1 MSGKNSN
8 ASPPKTIPGYG
19 IYKPLRQPMKRFL
32 AIVGLIRPYWYF
44 ALLNVIFNIVS
55 AFFALFSF
63 IMAIPFLRILFNT
76 QEMVTASVPFG
87 LSMEA
92 LQHNFNYF
100 LSRIILEK
108 GGTAALAFVSALV
121 IVTALFK
128 TGTKFLANYYIA
140 PVRVGVVKDIRNNV
154 YRKILRLP
162 MSFFSESRKGDVI
175 SRAGMDVN
183 EVEASV
189 MSSLEMA
196 FREPITIII
205 FLVYMFIL
213 SYQLTLVS
221 LVLLPLSGLII
232 GRIGKNLRKKSLKAQ
247 TQQGWILSLLEET
260 LSGIRIVKAFNAE
273 RKVTRRFEETNR
285 AFTDTVTRVYRRR
298 FLASPMSEFLGTTIM
313 MILMYAGGMVV
324 LSRNSSLSSEA
335 FIAYLII
342 FSQIITPA
350 KAFSTGYYNIQKG
363 LAAMD
368 RIDHILD
375 TEIRI
380 KDKPDALP
388 VKNFETTIEYRNVSF
403 AYDTEPV
410 LRNINLSIQKGKTL
424 AIVGRSGSGKSTLV
438 DLLPRF
444 IDPDSGTI
452 LINGRSISDYRIADL
467 RGLLGIVSQQS
478 ILFND
483 TYFNNIAF
491 GLDEVDEE
499 DVIRVA
505 RIANAHD
512 FIMETPQGYGSNV
525 GDAGS
530 KMSGGQRQ
538 RISIARAL
546 LKNPPILILDEA
558 TSSLDTE
565 SEKYVQEAIENLMK
579 NRTSIVIAHRLST
592 VKNADEICVL
602 EEGGIAER
610 GTHDELIN
618 KNGLYARYHM
628 LQML

>member
-1 MSGKNSN
+1 
-8 ASPPKTIPGYG
+8 
-19 IYKPLRQPMKRFL
+19 MKRFIN
-32 AIVGLIRPYWYF
+32 IVGLIKPYWFY
-44 ALLNVIFNIVS
+44 AALNVVFNILS

-63 IMAIPFLRILFNT
+63 IMAIPFLKILFKT
-76 QEMVTASVPFG
+76 QEMVDTAVPFA
-87 LSMEA
+87 LKMES
-92 LQHNFNYF
+92 LQHNFNYI
-100 LSRIILEK
+100 LSKIVTEH
-108 GGTAALAFVSALV
+108 GGGSALMLVSILV
-121 IVTALFK
+121 IIMALLK
-128 TGTKFLANYYIA
+128 TGFKFLANYYIA
-140 PVRVGVVKDIRNNV
+140 PVRVGVVKDIRNRV

-189 MSSLEMA
+189 MSSLEMV
-196 FREPITIII
+196 FRDPITIIV
-205 FLVYMFIL
+205 FLIYMFIL

-221 LVLLPLSGLII
+221 LVLLPLSGIFI
-232 GRIGKNLRKKSLKAQ
+232 GRLGKNLRKKSLRAQ

-273 RKVTRRFEETNR
+273 KKVTRKFEETNK
-285 AFTDTVTRVYRRR
+285 AFTDTVTKVYRRR
-298 FLASPMSEFLGTTIM
+298 FLASPLSEFLGTVVM
-313 MILMYAGGMVV
+313 MVLMYAGGMIV
-324 LSRNSSLSSEA
+324 LNQTSALSSEA
-335 FIAYLII
+335 FIAYLIV

-350 KAFSTGYYNIQKG
+350 KGFSTGYYNIQKG

-368 RIDHILD
+368 RIDEVLH
-375 TEIRI
+375 TEIHI
-380 KDKPDALP
+380 KDRPDAVP
-388 VKNFETTIEYRNVSF
+388 VKEFETSIEYRNVTFS
-403 AYDTEPV
+403 YDTDPV
-410 LRNINLSIQKGKTL
+410 LKDINLSIERGKTI
-424 AIVGRSGSGKSTLV
+424 AIVGKSGSGKSTLV

-444 IDPDSGTI
+444 IDPVAGEI
-452 LINGRSISDYRIADL
+452 LINNKPISEFRITDL
-467 RGLLGIVSQQS
+467 RNLFGIVSQQS

-483 TYFNNIAF
+483 SYFNNIAF
-491 GLDEVDEE
+491 GLDIVDEK
-499 DVIRVA
+499 DVEKAA

-512 FIMETPQGYGSNV
+512 FIMESSGGYDTNV

-565 SEKYVQEAIENLMK
+565 SEMYVQEAIENLMK

-602 EEGGIAER
+602 EEGEILER
-610 GTHDELIN
+610 GKHEDLL
-618 KNGLYARYHM
+618 KLNGVYARYHM
-628 LQML
+628 LQMI